1 MVKAVLIDK
10 AGEIKAVN
18 LKVEKDELYKKCK
31 FKSTDSFTLRH
42 TWKID
47 KSLNR
52 KIGDVVKYVSIYA
65 KDTGRANME
74 NKYDLPPPVDHPL
87 FFGCLIMLGHNT
99 SNVLSEEE
107 YNDAKMKEGDDEDKE
122 DTYLEYVDPS
132 DLTTK
137 SWNLIYENLFG
148 GFEDLSA
155 TAIQDELEEDELEN
169 IPDKMKTSTGYLKD
183 DFVVD
188 DDEELVM
195 DGDESSEESEFL
207 FPEDQELQFE
217 EYEYSDEDKL
227 VA

>member
-99 SNVLSEEE
+99 RNVLSEEE